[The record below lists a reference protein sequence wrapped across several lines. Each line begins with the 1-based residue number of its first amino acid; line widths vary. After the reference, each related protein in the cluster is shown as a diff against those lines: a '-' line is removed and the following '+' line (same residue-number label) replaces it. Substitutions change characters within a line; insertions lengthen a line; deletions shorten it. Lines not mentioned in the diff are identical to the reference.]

1 MAKRIWE
8 ARDDGDGVLLLDAW
22 DVGEYGVR
30 PATLPLVERGARAGG
45 VQVMTSLAVPVGRVV
60 AVMTQAAVDSLKV

>member
-30 PATLPLVERGARAGG
+30 LDWHDRDGRSVTISREEATALRDALSKALEQDQSRATDGEG
-45 VQVMTSLAVPVGRVV
+45 P
-60 AVMTQAAVDSLKV
+60 